1 MKVGFHSPL
10 PPAHT
15 GVADY
20 SAALLR
26 ELRRYGSVESGA
38 AHADVHLYHLGNN
51 RLHLSVYQKFL
62 ARPGVAV
69 FHDAVMHHFYLGTLT
84 EQDYI
89 EEFTQ
94 QYGEWHRPLAARLWG
109 ERAAA
114 AVDHRYFA
122 YAMLRT
128 AARGARAAIVHNR
141 AAAQLIHEQAP
152 DLPVIEI
159 PHLLEP
165 VSQPHTAD
173 VYRFRG
179 DLGIPPGATVFGVFG
194 YLRESKRLLPVIE
207 TFLRFSADHPGSML
221 LLAGEFVSG
230 DLQRAVAYSLHHPRI
245 RHVGHLAEKD
255 FWIAATA
262 VDTVINLR
270 DPAAAETS
278 GIAIRMMGLG
288 KPVILS
294 DGLETASF
302 PAGSCLHVSRGLA
315 EQAELFEYMKLAV
328 EMPGILREIGEVARQ
343 HVTTAHS
350 LEEAARQ
357 YWETL
362 CEYRG

>member
-1 MKVGFHSPL
+1 MTVGFHSPL

-15 GVADY
+15 GVAEY

-26 ELRRYGSVESGA
+26 ELRRYGSVEPGA

-51 RLHLSVYQKFL
+51 RLHLPVYRKAL
-62 ARPGVAV
+62 AQAGVTV
-69 FHDAVMHHFYLGTLT
+69 FHDAVLHHFYLGTLT
-84 EQDYI
+84 EAEYI
-89 EEFTQ
+89 EEFTR
-94 QYGEWHRPLAARLWG
+94 QYGEWHRPLAARLWK
-109 ERAAA
+109 ERAAS

-128 AARGARAAIVHNR
+128 AARAARAAIVHNR
-141 AAAQLIHEQAP
+141 AAAQLLREQAP

-165 VSQPHTAD
+165 VCAPHTAD
-173 VYRFRG
+173 VYLFRSRM
-179 DLGIPPGATVFGVFG
+179 GIPSVATVFGVFG

-207 TFLRFSADHPGSML
+207 TFVRLSADYPQAML

-230 DLQRAVAYSLHHPRI
+230 DLQRAAEYSLWHPRI
-245 RHVGHLAEKD
+245 RHVGHLAEND
-255 FWIAATA
+255 FWIAASSVNA
-262 VDTVINLR
+262 VINLR
-270 DPAAAETS
+270 DPAAGETS

-294 DGLETASF
+294 DGPETASF
-302 PAGSCLHVSRGLA
+302 PAGSCLRVSRGVA
-315 EQAELFEYMKLAV
+315 EQPELFEYMKLAV
-328 EMPGILREIGEVARQ
+328 EMPGILREIGDVARQ
-343 HVTTAHS
+343 HVTAVHS
-350 LEEAARQ
+350 LEEAARR

-362 CEYRG
+362 CEFRG